1 MPRAL
6 IIGGTGL
13 VGRAAARRLLAA
25 GWQVDLT
32 GRDPA
37 HVPADIV
44 AGGGRFL
51 AVERDHLRT
60 PPDGG
65 VDLLV
70 DCICYTRAHADL
82 LLRLAREAGSTVMI
96 SSKAVYADADG
107 RHSNSDPAPRFD
119 GPIRETQPTVAPGD
133 GEYRDRESYG
143 ANKVAAER
151 TLLDSGLQITVLR
164 PSKIHGEGARPPREW
179 VFVKRVLDRR
189 PVVLLARHG
198 AGVDHPTA
206 AANLAALIEL
216 VAAKPGRRILNC
228 ADPDAPSALE
238 ISRVVARHLGH
249 DWTEVPLAPDVDSG
263 LGRHPWDKLPPMV
276 LDLTA
281 ATDLGHR
288 PVGDYAST
296 VRTEIDWL
304 VAAPPNPDDAF
315 FAGLFDY
322 AAEDNYL
329 AARGR

>member
-13 VGRAAARRLLAA
+13 VGRASARRLLTA

-32 GRDPA
+32 GRDPT

-60 PPDGG
+60 LPDGG
-65 VDLLV
+65 VDLRV
-70 DCICYTRAHADL
+70 DCICYTRAHAGL
-82 LLRLAREAGSTVMI
+82 LVPLAREAGSTVMI
-96 SSKAVYADADG
+96 SSKAVYVDADG
-107 RHSNSDPAPRFD
+107 RHSNSDVPPRFA
-119 GPIRETQPTVAPGD
+119 GPIRETQPTLAPGD
-133 GEYRDRESYG
+133 GEYHTREGYG
-143 ANKVAAER
+143 ANKVVAEQ
-151 TLLDSGLQITVLR
+151 TLLDSGLPVTVLR
-164 PSKIHGEGARPPREW
+164 PSKIHGEGARPAREW

-198 AGVDHPTA
+198 AGVDHPSA
-206 AANLAALIEL
+206 AANLAALVEL
-216 VAAKPGRRILNC
+216 AAAKPGRRILNC

-238 ISRVVARHLGH
+238 ISRVIARHLGH
-249 DWTEVPLAPDVDSG
+249 DWTEVPLAEDVDPA
-263 LGRHPWDKLPPMV
+263 LGRHPWDRLPPTV

-281 ATDLGHR
+281 ATELGYR
-288 PVGDYAST
+288 PVGDYAAT
-296 VRTEIDWL
+296 VPAEIDWL
-304 VAAPPNPDDAF
+304 VAAPPDPGETF

-322 AAEDNYL
+322 AAEDRYL
-329 AARGR
+329 ADRRR